1 MKRISTALGCSIAL
15 LAAGCATSPPQNAP
29 VIPAAE
35 PPAPTAASTPPPG
48 IPLAKVGDELITV
61 EEFGQAMA
69 ARGGRNAGQFSS
81 VEQRRALLDEM
92 IRQRAVLAAARQSG
106 FDQDPDYRA
115 AVDRMLEARY
125 LDATLDQKMNAID
138 TTPAEVTAYYEAHRQ
153 DFLTP
158 ERRRPAWIFLSVSA
172 KADAAQEKKIR
183 ARIEEARTAVQ
194 KLPAGTAGLADLA
207 RTYSEDTST
216 RYTGGELGWLYLD
229 QAPTYRWGEELVKQ
243 VFALPEAGAISPVY
257 RHEKGF
263 YFLKLVSIEEAQP
276 TPLEKLRAGIRS
288 RILTE
293 KRAAAKEEFYR
304 DLLAGREIRIDQEKL
319 RAIDPLQPAPTGEQ
333 APPPLPN

>member
-1 MKRISTALGCSIAL
+1 
-15 LAAGCATSPPQNAP
+15 
-29 VIPAAE
+29 
-35 PPAPTAASTPPPG
+35 
-48 IPLAKVGDELITV
+48 
-61 EEFGQAMA
+61 MA

-115 AVDRMLEARY
+115 AVDRMLAARY
-125 LDATLDQKMNAID
+125 LDATLDKKVMAID
-138 TTPAEVTAYYEAHRQ
+138 ATADEVTAFYDAHREE
-153 DFLTP
+153 FLTP
-158 ERRRPAWIFLSVSA
+158 ERRRAAWVFLGVSP
-172 KADAAQEKKIR
+172 KADEAQVKKVR
-183 ARIEEARTAVQ
+183 QKIEEARAAAQ
-194 KLPAGTAGLADLA
+194 KLPAGTAGLAEVA
-207 RTYSEDTST
+207 RTYSEDSAT

-229 QAPTYRWGEELVKQ
+229 QAPTYRLGEDLVHQ
-243 VFALPEAGAISPVY
+243 VFALPQAGALSPVV

-263 YFLKLVSIEEAQP
+263 YFLKLVTVEESQP
-276 TPLEKLRAGIRS
+276 TPIEKLRAGIRS

-319 RAIDPLQPAPTGEQ
+319 RAIDPLSQAPTGDQ
-333 APPPLPN
+333 TPPPLPN